1 MFKLQPKPPKV
12 IDPNWV
18 RAEQMQVTINMS
30 QPQFNR
36 LKQAGRELNLSMRQ
50 IVTQMVAYA
59 EANMS
64 TDTTPSK

>member
-12 IDPNWV
+12 LDPNWV
-18 RAEQMQVTINMS
+18 RTEQMQVTINMS

-36 LKQAGRELNLSMRQ
+36 LKQAGREFNLSMRQ
-50 IVTQMVAYA
+50 VVTQMVAYA
-59 EANMS
+59 EANMP

>member
-12 IDPNWV
+12 HDPDWV
-18 RAEQMQVTINMS
+18 RIPQIQVTINLP

-36 LKQAGRELNLSMRQ
+36 LKQAGREHGLSMRQ

-59 EANMS
+59 EANM
-64 TDTTPSK
+64 TTPSK

>member
-18 RAEQMQVTINMS
+18 RTEQMQVTINMPQS
-30 QPQFNR
+30 QFNR
-36 LKQAGRELNLSMRQ
+36 LKQAGRGLNLSMRQ

-64 TDTTPSK
+64 NDTTPSK

>member
-12 IDPNWV
+12 HDPDWV
-18 RAEQMQVTINMS
+18 RVPQVQVTINMP

-36 LKQAGRELNLSMRQ
+36 LKLAGRPLDLSMRQ

-59 EANMS
+59 EADMFN
-64 TDTTPSK
+64 TTTPSK